1 MKVVRIVL
9 QILLPLAILGIGWY
23 VAVMLVEAREEPET
37 EPIEIPLPLV
47 QALEVKPTGQRLTV
61 RAEGNGGPSYAD
73 GAGAGDFGACCLGV
87 AFARFG
93 RFLRE
98 GRGTVEGG
106 SARV

>member
-23 VAVMLVEAREEPET
+23 VAVTLVEARQEPET

-47 QALEVKPTGQRLTV
+47 QVLEVKPTGQRLTV
-61 RAEGNGGPSYAD
+61 RAEGTVVPRTQTET
-73 GAGAGDFGACCLGV
+73 GAGDFGACCLGV
-87 AFARFG
+87 AFTRFG

-98 GRGTVEGG
+98 G
-106 SARV
+106 